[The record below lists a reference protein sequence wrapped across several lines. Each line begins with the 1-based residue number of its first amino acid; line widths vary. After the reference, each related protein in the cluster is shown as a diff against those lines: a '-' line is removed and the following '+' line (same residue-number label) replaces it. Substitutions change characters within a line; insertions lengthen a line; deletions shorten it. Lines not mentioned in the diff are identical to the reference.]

1 MSAGNLNIGNHVVP
15 NDPIGLREFASF
27 VNGEDSP
34 FNNTVI
40 RLSPEG
46 AEHKFCTTHRDFVGN
61 IGRRQAT
68 KDLNNAVR
76 EAFMHAILDIY
87 GSQENIPENV
97 KTAMKFD
104 GVDYNTGKPLT
115 ARRIRETISAVV
127 DERLATAT
135 GLKIEDVKNPAV
147 RKLLQEN
154 SWLVPV
160 AKATKLSPQVLMD
173 TGLSQEALQNPMVI
187 KRLANCPE
195 LGEKLAELNDWMK
208 GSVSI
213 INKRFKSHGFFPF
226 GSFSFMNDKKVN
238 TVIQNTIND
247 VFITYEED
255 KKKCIEE
262 EKGGGTKVLDLGHMR
277 SKDTTIM
284 KTGVEK
290 MLGQAT
296 GDIDRMMV
304 ISKNG
309 KVLKLDEEN
318 NVSESDVKVQDLPK
332 NFKHLKG
339 GNDYEGA
346 LAILK
351 YVFDQDQENEGF
363 LDVSPIFNQ
372 AVRMFFVSYEDEF
385 SLGNAMG
392 LGKNTA
398 FKMDNSQENR
408 IPTYFNISP
417 KKDGGYSV
425 TFSKAMLVKCAS
437 GPYEEFELPVQGKL
451 GNPPKPSMNFEVTF
465 DLRRNKEGYFR
476 AENTNA
482 KITATL
488 LPDTEN
494 DFLWYGA

>member
-1 MSAGNLNIGNHVVP
+1 M
-15 NDPIGLREFASF
+15 
-27 VNGEDSP
+27 
-34 FNNTVI
+34 
-40 RLSPEG
+40 
-46 AEHKFCTTHRDFVGN
+46 
-61 IGRRQAT
+61 
-68 KDLNNAVR
+68 
-76 EAFMHAILDIY
+76 
-87 GSQENIPENV
+87 
-97 KTAMKFD
+97 
-104 GVDYNTGKPLT
+104 
-115 ARRIRETISAVV
+115 
-127 DERLATAT
+127 
-135 GLKIEDVKNPAV
+135 
-147 RKLLQEN
+147 
-154 SWLVPV
+154 
-160 AKATKLSPQVLMD
+160 
-173 TGLSQEALQNPMVI
+173 
-187 KRLANCPE
+187 
-195 LGEKLAELNDWMK
+195 
-208 GSVSI
+208 
-213 INKRFKSHGFFPF
+213 
-226 GSFSFMNDKKVN
+226 
-238 TVIQNTIND
+238 
-247 VFITYEED
+247 
-255 KKKCIEE
+255 
-262 EKGGGTKVLDLGHMR
+262 
-277 SKDTTIM
+277 IM

-290 MLGQAT
+290 MLAQAT

-309 KVLKLDEEN
+309 KVLKLDEGN

-351 YVFDQDQENEGF
+351 YVFDKDQENEGF

-372 AVRMFFVSYEDEF
+372 GVRMFFVSHEDDF

-398 FKMDNSQENR
+398 FVVDNSQEKR

-425 TFSKAMLVKCAS
+425 TFSKAMIVKSAS
-437 GPYEEFELPVQGKL
+437 GPYGEFQLPVQGEL

-494 DFLWYGA
+494 DFIWYDANKF